1 MTQTNYAS
9 FLKTIEVASPGK
21 ELYSSTDTVTK
32 DKVISVRMEQ
42 GLYSMLEALTE
53 SWSTGTVSSTVRAI
67 LSMHF
72 LPVVYE
78 FEWRNLTPEKVAE
91 FKKQEQEQGF
101 SQNLARLHKFLSEL
115 VEYRTFLAEAQAK
128 GSASMEFIQQK
139 LNQVESMVEQLA
151 EAELKAGELL
161 E

>member
-9 FLKTIEVASPGK
+9 FLKTFETTSPGV

-32 DKVISVRMEQ
+32 DKVVSVRMEQ
-42 GLYSMLEALTE
+42 GLYSMLEALAEAWNTG
-53 SWSTGTVSSTVRAI
+53 STANTVRTI
-67 LSMHF
+67 LSMYF
-72 LPVVYE
+72 LPVVFEYE
-78 FEWRNLTPEKVAE
+78 WKNLTPEKVAE

-101 SQNLARLHKFLSEL
+101 SQNLARLHKYLSEL
-115 VEYRTFLAEAQAK
+115 VEYRSFLVEAQTK

>member
-9 FLKTIEVASPGK
+9 FLKTIETALPGN

-42 GLYSMLEALTE
+42 GLYSMLEALAET
-53 SWSTGTVSSTVRAI
+53 WNTGTTANTVRTI
-67 LSMHF
+67 LSMYF
-72 LPVVYE
+72 LPVVFEYE
-78 FEWRNLTPEKVAE
+78 WKNLTPEQVAE
-91 FKKQEQEQGF
+91 FKVQEQEQGF
-101 SQNLARLHKFLSEL
+101 SQNLARLHRFLSEL
-115 VEYRTFLAEAQAK
+115 AEYRIFLTEAQAK